1 MEDASALLILIRS
14 GAPGAALRLLLDKAG
29 GPRIALDAGPDAWR
43 GAGIG
48 PGACAALQSPD
59 LRVLASDLRW
69 LQASPRHHLVGWHS
83 HDYPGLLRS
92 GVHPPAVLFVAGDPD
107 LLWHPQVAVVGS
119 RRPSEGGRDNAR
131 QFARAFGRA
140 GFAVTSGL
148 AKGVDTAAHLGALE
162 TSRTLAVLGTGPD
175 QCYPPGNAGL
185 LARIVETGVVVTEH
199 PPGTAGLRQH
209 FPSRNRLVAGLSL
222 GTVVIEAALRS
233 GALITARLAADS
245 GREVFALP
253 GSIHNPMA
261 RGCHRLIRQGA
272 GLAETPEEV
281 IEALAPIAA
290 ILAGQLRGR
299 LCEPTE
305 TIQSLAGKPGRQGA
319 LFASGGVSISS
330 CDAQK
335 LLSAIGH
342 DPVNLDQL
350 SQRTGLTLGPLS
362 AMLLAMEL
370 DGKISAAH
378 GRYSR
383 RS

>member
-1 MEDASALLILIRS
+1 MEDAPALLILIRS
-14 GAPGAALRLLLDKAG
+14 GAAAGALRRLLDSFG
-29 GPRIALDAGPDAWR
+29 GPPAALDAGADGWR

-59 LRVLASDLRW
+59 LRVLESDLRW
-69 LQASPRHHLVGWHS
+69 LQSSPRHHLLGWHS
-83 HDYPGLLRS
+83 PDYPGLLRS

-148 AKGVDTAAHLGALE
+148 AKGVDSAAHLGALE

-175 QCYPPGNAGL
+175 QCYPPGNADL

-199 PPGTAGLRQH
+199 PPGTAGLKQH

-233 GALITARLAADS
+233 GALITARLAVES

-261 RGCHRLIRQGA
+261 RGCHRLIREGV
-272 GLAETPEEV
+272 GLAETPGEV
-281 IEALAPIAA
+281 IEALAP
-290 ILAGQLRGR
+290 LAESLASALRGR
-299 LCEPTE
+299 LREPTE
-305 TIQSLAGKPGRQGA
+305 SIQSPAGKAGRQGA
-319 LFASGGVSISS
+319 LFAGGDVSISRS
-330 CDAQK
+330 DEQQ

-370 DGKISAAH
+370 DGKISVAH
-378 GRYSR
+378 GRFSR

>member
-1 MEDASALLILIRS
+1 MEDATALLILTRS
-14 GAPGAALRLLLDKAG
+14 GASAGALRLLLESVGAASA
-29 GPRIALDAGPDAWR
+29 ALDAGPEAWR

-48 PGACAALQSPD
+48 AAACAALLSPD
-59 LRVLASDLRW
+59 ARSLESDLRW
-69 LQASPRHHLVGWHS
+69 LHASPRHHLIGWHS
-83 HDYPGLLRS
+83 SDYPSLLRS
-92 GVHPPAVLFVAGDPD
+92 GVHPPAVLFIAGDPD

-119 RRPSEGGRDNAR
+119 RRPSDGGRDNAR

-148 AKGVDTAAHLGALE
+148 AKGVDSAAHLGALE

-175 QCYPPGNAGL
+175 QCYPPGNADL
-185 LARIVETGVVVTEH
+185 LARIVETGAVVTEH
-199 PPGTAGLRQH
+199 PPGTAGIAQH

-272 GLAETPEEV
+272 GLADAPEDV
-281 IEALAPIAA
+281 IEALAPLAQS
-290 ILAGQLRGR
+290 LAGELRGR
-299 LCEPTE
+299 LREPTPS
-305 TIQSLAGKPGRQGA
+305 IPSLAGEAARQGA
-319 LFASGGVSISS
+319 LFGTGGDSISAL
-330 CDAQK
+330 DEEN
-335 LLSAIGH
+335 LLAAIGH

-350 SQRTGLTLGPLS
+350 TQRTGLTLGPLS

>member
-1 MEDASALLILIRS
+1 MEDIPALLVLLRS
-14 GAPGAALRLLLDKAG
+14 GAGAASLRLLLETRESPGA
-29 GPRIALDAGPDAWR
+29 ALDAGPVAWR
-43 GAGIG
+43 SAGIS
-48 PGACAALQSPD
+48 PGASAALQAPD
-59 LRVLASDLRW
+59 RRLLQSDLAW
-69 LQASPRHHLVGWHS
+69 LQSSSRHHLIGWHS
-83 HDYPGLLRS
+83 SDYPSLLRS
-92 GVHPPAVLFVAGDPD
+92 GMHPPAALFVAGDPD

-119 RRPSEGGRDNAR
+119 RRPSAGGRENAR

-140 GFAVTSGL
+140 GLAVTSGL
-148 AKGVDTAAHLGALE
+148 ASGVDTAAHLGAME

-175 QCYPPGNAGL
+175 QCYPPDNADL
-185 LARIVETGVVVTEH
+185 LARIADTGAVVTEH

-222 GTVVIEAALRS
+222 ATVVIEAALRS
-233 GALITARLAADS
+233 GALITARLAAES

-261 RGCHRLIRQGA
+261 RGCHRLIREGV

-281 IEALAPIAA
+281 IQALA
-290 ILAGQLRGR
+290 ILA
-299 LCEPTE
+299 EN
-305 TIQSLAGKPGRQGA
+305 LAGDLRNRLRDVSAPVPGASGPRPHQSA
-319 LFASGGVSISS
+319 LFTRRGGAMVTGEE
-330 CDAQK
+330 DRVFA
-335 LLSAIGH
+335 AIGH

-350 SQRTGLTLGPLS
+350 SQRTGLTVGPLS

-370 DGKISAAH
+370 NGKISAAH

>member
-1 MEDASALLILIRS
+1 MEDAPALLILIRS
-14 GAPGAALRLLLDKAG
+14 GAAAGALRRLLDSFG
-29 GPRIALDAGPDAWR
+29 GPTAALDAGADVWR

-69 LQASPRHHLVGWHS
+69 LQASPRHHLLGWHS
-83 HDYPGLLRS
+83 PDYPGLLRS
-92 GVHPPAVLFVAGDPD
+92 GVHPPAALFVAGDPD

-119 RRPSEGGRDNAR
+119 RRPSEGGR
-131 QFARAFGRA
+131 
-140 GFAVTSGL
+140 
-148 AKGVDTAAHLGALE
+148 AKGVDSAAHLGALE

-175 QCYPPGNAGL
+175 QCYPPGNADL
-185 LARIVETGVVVTEH
+185 LARIVETGAVVTEH
-199 PPGTAGLRQH
+199 PPGTAGLKQH

-222 GTVVIEAALRS
+222 GTVVIEAAMRS
-233 GALITARLAADS
+233 GALITARLAAES

-261 RGCHRLIRQGA
+261 RGCHRLIREGV
-272 GLAETPEEV
+272 GLAETPGEV
-281 IEALAPIAA
+281 IEALAP
-290 ILAGQLRGR
+290 LAESLASALRGR
-299 LCEPTE
+299 LREPTE
-305 TIQSLAGKPGRQGA
+305 SIQSPAGKAGRQGA
-319 LFASGGVSISS
+319 LFGGRGVSISRS
-330 CDAQK
+330 DEQN

-370 DGKISAAH
+370 DGMISAAH
-378 GRYSR
+378 GRFSR

>member
-1 MEDASALLILIRS
+1 MEDAPALLILTRS
-14 GAPGAALRLLLDKAG
+14 GAPAAALRLLLESAT
-29 GPRIALDAGPDAWR
+29 GPAAALDAGPAAWR

-48 PGACAALQSPD
+48 PAACARLLSPD
-59 LRVLASDLRW
+59 GRVLESDLRW
-69 LQASPRHHLVGWHS
+69 LHASPRHHLVGWHS
-83 HDYPGLLRS
+83 PDYPSLLRS

-119 RRPSEGGRDNAR
+119 RRPSDGGRDNAR

-148 AKGVDTAAHLGALE
+148 AKGVDSAAHLGAME

-175 QCYPPGNAGL
+175 QCYPPGNADL
-185 LARIVETGVVVTEH
+185 LARIVETGAVVTEH
-199 PPGTAGLRQH
+199 PPGTAGIRQH

-272 GLAETPEEV
+272 GLAETPGEV
-281 IEALAPIAA
+281 IEALAA
-290 ILAGQLRGR
+290 LAGNLAGELRGR
-299 LCEPTE
+299 LREPTE
-305 TIQSLAGKPGRQGA
+305 SVASLAGAGGRQGA
-319 LFASGGVSISS
+319 LFASKGDSISS
-330 CDAQK
+330 SAEQQ

-350 SQRTGLTLGPLS
+350 TQRTGLTLGPLS